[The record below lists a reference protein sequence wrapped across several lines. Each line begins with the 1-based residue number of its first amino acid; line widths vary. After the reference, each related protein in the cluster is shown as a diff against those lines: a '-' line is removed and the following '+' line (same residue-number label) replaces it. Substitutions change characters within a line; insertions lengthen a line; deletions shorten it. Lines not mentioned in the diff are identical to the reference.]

1 MLLLFYVLD
10 FFGQEACGIFA
21 PRPGVRPAPPALEG
35 EVLTPGPPG
44 GGPSFNF
51 CAYPL
56 TRFFWVQSIQNS
68 RYLNIVILSTYIIH
82 I

>member
-44 GGPSFNF
+44 GGS
-51 CAYPL
+51 L
-56 TRFFWVQSIQNS
+56 I
-68 RYLNIVILSTYIIH
+68 
-82 I
+82 

>member
-44 GGPSFNF
+44 GVPHLTSVLI
-51 CAYPL
+51 PL
-56 TRFFWVQSIQNS
+56 PGFFGYSPFRIAV
-68 RYLNIVILSTYIIH
+68 T
-82 I
+82 